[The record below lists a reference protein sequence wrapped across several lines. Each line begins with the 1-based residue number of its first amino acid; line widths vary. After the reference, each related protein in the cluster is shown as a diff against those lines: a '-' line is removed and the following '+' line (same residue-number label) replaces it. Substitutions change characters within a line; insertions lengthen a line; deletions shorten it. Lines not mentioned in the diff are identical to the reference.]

1 MNDLYIR
8 EEGIIHKTF
17 FNDIYQQQI
26 GYFTVCCQFDERR
39 KYYEKNKDSVST
51 KTCDR
56 LS

>member
-1 MNDLYIR
+1 MNDLW

-17 FNDIYQQQI
+17 FNDIYQHQI
-26 GYFTVCCQFDERR
+26 GYFIVYCQFDERR
-39 KYYEKNKDSVST
+39 KYYEKNKDSAST